1 VRQAPGLPQRS
12 PAYLPGGLRLH
23 FHGVN
28 AEEVAEILRAQD
40 RSWETIKDIN
50 ETFNTRLNRR

>member
-1 VRQAPGLPQRS
+1 
-12 PAYLPGGLRLH
+12 
-23 FHGVN
+23 VN